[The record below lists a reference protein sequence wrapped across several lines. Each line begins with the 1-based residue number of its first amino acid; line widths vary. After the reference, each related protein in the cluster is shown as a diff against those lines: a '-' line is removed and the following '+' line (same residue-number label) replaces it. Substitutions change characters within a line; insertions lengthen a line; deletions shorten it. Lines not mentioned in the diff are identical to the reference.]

1 MSFTQDL
8 WARAEGLRAAIHDH
22 PFNRELAAGT
32 LATDRFRQYM
42 VQDSLYLAA
51 YGRALAIAAARAPDA
66 EGLEAFAESA
76 KGAVVVERALH
87 AHYFEAYG
95 VDPAIAAS
103 TPASPTCR
111 AYTDFLLATAVTG
124 DYPVLVAAILP
135 CFWVYR
141 DVGTAINRTAAA
153 DNPFRTWIDTY
164 ADADFGEAVDRAIG
178 LTDRAADAASVATHG
193 EMTDAFLASTR
204 YEWMFWDAAYRL
216 ETWPIEA

>member
-32 LATDRFRQYM
+32 LAADRFRHYM
-42 VQDSLYLAA
+42 VQDALYLAA

-66 EGLEAFAESA
+66 EGLEVFAESA
-76 KGAVVVERALH
+76 KGVVVVEGALH
-87 AHYFEAYG
+87 AHYFEVFG
-95 VDPAIAAS
+95 VDPATAAA

-135 CFWVYR
+135 CFWVYQ
-141 DVGTAINRTAAA
+141 DVGTAIDRTAAA
-153 DNPFRTWIDTY
+153 DNRFRAWIDTY
-164 ADADFGEAVDRAIG
+164 ADAAFGDAVRRVIA
-178 LTDRAADAASVATHG
+178 LTNRAAAAASAATHR
-193 EMTDAFLASTR
+193 EMTKAFLASTR

-216 ETWPIEA
+216 ETWPIAA